1 MASAVSYLFVPGSR
15 PDRFARALAAGAD
28 AVILDLEDAVA
39 PEAKPTARDAVG
51 AWLQASGAAAP
62 GVLVRVNDAGT
73 PWFVD
78 DLAMLQRAGAR
89 GLMLPKAEHL
99 GPVERAA
106 AALGTDGRVVAL
118 VETAG
123 GLHSVHAL
131 AGAAGVERL
140 ALGTLD
146 LALDLNLSGDER
158 GLLFPA
164 SLLALASRC
173 AGKAAPVAGVTP
185 AIGDDEAL
193 ARDIEFA
200 RAVGFTA
207 KLCIHPRQVEA
218 VNHAFAPRPAEIE
231 WARRVV
237 AAAGSAGAVQVD
249 GRMVDRPVVLK
260 ARAILERVRPDNAS
274 PTKEA

>member
-15 PDRFARALAAGAD
+15 PDRFAKALAAGAD

-73 PWFVD
+73 PWFAD
-78 DLAMLQRAGAR
+78 DLAMMQRTGAR
-89 GLMLPKAEHL
+89 GLMLPKAEHT

-106 AALGTDGRVVAL
+106 AALGRDGRVIAL
-118 VETAG
+118 IETAC
-123 GLHSVHAL
+123 GLQSVHAI

-146 LALDLNLSGDER
+146 LALDLNLSGDSR
-158 GLLFPA
+158 GLLYPA
-164 SLLALASRC
+164 ALLALASRC

-193 ARDIEFA
+193 ARDLDFA

-207 KLCIHPRQVEA
+207 KLCVHPRQVEA
-218 VNHAFAPRPAEIE
+218 VHRAFAPSAAEIE
-231 WARRVV
+231 WARRVIA
-237 AAAGSAGAVQVD
+237 AAAGCGALQVD
-249 GRMVDRPVVLK
+249 GSMVDRPVLAK
-260 ARAILERVRPDNAS
+260 AQAILDRVRPDIAS
-274 PTKEA
+274 PIKEP